1 MGGLKQIFS
10 RRRRFN
16 ELAESIREHLEEKIE
31 DLMEEGLSREE
42 ATHRARREFGNVTLI
57 EERSR
62 EVWQWPRLETLLRD
76 LRFGARM
83 LLKKPGFSLIV
94 ILILA
99 LGIGANTAI
108 FSVANAFL
116 LQPLPFKESDRL
128 VTLWHKY
135 PMLNMPQATVSPPA
149 FIDYR
154 DQNHVFEDM
163 TAMTR
168 FYADLIG
175 QGEPERLQC
184 LVTSVNFFR
193 TLGIEATH
201 GRTFLP
207 EDEEPDRSPVVILS
221 NKSWLQRF
229 GADPG
234 VIGRTI
240 TLDSKSFT
248 IIGVAPPG
256 INLLEK
262 FDIISPLIF
271 SPNMRS
277 ERQRKVEYL
286 NVIARLKPGV
296 SLQQA
301 QAEFDTI
308 ANQYRQK
315 HYRRYDPSE
324 WGITLVP
331 LYDQLVG
338 KIRPSILILQIA
350 TVLVLLIACAN
361 VANLFLA
368 RAISRQKELAVR
380 LALGATR
387 LHLIRQL
394 LTESLLVA
402 VIAGAIG
409 LLLAVAGSELIVSNL
424 LPIVPQQFS
433 LMDIDT
439 VKVGANVNS
448 WVLVFTLI
456 CSLLTGVLCGLVPAL
471 QASRQNLSDTIKEGG
486 GQSASSSKH
495 HRARG
500 LLVISEIALAII
512 LLIGAGLLI
521 KSFLRLQ
528 EVNPGFY
535 TENNLALRLSLPR
548 QAYNQP
554 SQVLAFY
561 EQLLHQIN
569 NLPGVLSAG
578 AVSHLPMSGSDS
590 SSHVGLEGSKE
601 PVHSQIRTATPD
613 YFRAMGIPLLKGRT
627 FEAQDASD
635 SNQVV
640 IIDETMAKAFF
651 PNEDPI
657 GRRLNW
663 KSPREIVGVVGHV
676 KHAGLDAKSKAQ
688 IYLPLSQDP
697 ANSMFLVV
705 HTSSDP
711 LQMLPAV
718 RSKVRQIDKNI
729 PIYNVRTL
737 DQVLDN
743 SLAKQRGFMYL
754 MGALAGLAL
763 LLALLGIYGLISYSV
778 AQRTHELGVRIAL
791 GATPVDLL
799 RMVVKQG
806 VVLALAGVVIGV
818 SISVA
823 ITRFI
828 SDLLFGVGPVDPA
841 IFLAVSLLFV
851 GVAILASYLP
861 ARQAIRIDPIS
872 ALRHE

>member
-1 MGGLKQIFS
+1 MGWLKQILS
-10 RRRRFN
+10 RRRRYD

-31 DLMEEGLSREE
+31 DLMEEGLTREE

-62 EVWQWPRLETLLRD
+62 EVWQWHRTETLLRD

-83 LLKKPGFSLIV
+83 LLKNPGFSLIV
-94 ILILA
+94 IAILA

-116 LQPLPFKESDRL
+116 LQPLPYKESDRL

-135 PMLNMPQATVSPPA
+135 PKLNMPQATVSPPA

-154 DQNHVFEDM
+154 DRNHVFEDM

-168 FYADLIG
+168 YHADLIG

-193 TLGIEATH
+193 TLGIEAAY

-207 EDEEPDRSPVVILS
+207 EDEGPDRSPVVILS
-221 NKSWLQRF
+221 NESWLQRF

-240 TLDSKSFT
+240 TLDGKSFT
-248 IIGVAPPG
+248 IIGVMPRG
-256 INLLEK
+256 INLLGK
-262 FDIISPLIF
+262 YDLISPLIF
-271 SPNMRS
+271 SSDMRS
-277 ERQRKVEYL
+277 EKQRKVEYL
-286 NVIARLKPGV
+286 TVIGRLKPGV

-301 QAEFDTI
+301 RAEFDTI

-324 WGITLVP
+324 WGITLVQ

-338 KIRPSILILQIA
+338 KIRPSILILQAA

-368 RAISRQKELAVR
+368 RAISRQRELAVR

-394 LTESLLVA
+394 LTESVLAA
-402 VIAGAIG
+402 VIAGALG
-409 LLLAVAGSELIVSNL
+409 LLLAVSGSKLIVSNL

-433 LMDIDT
+433 LMDLDT
-439 VKVGANVNS
+439 LRVGVNVNS

-456 CSLLTGVLCGLVPAL
+456 SSLLTGMLCGLVPAL
-471 QASRQNLSDTIKEGG
+471 QASRQNLSNTIKEGG

-528 EVNPGFY
+528 EVNPGFNA
-535 TENNLALRLSLPR
+535 ENKLAMSLSLPR
-548 QAYNQP
+548 RAYNQP
-554 SQVLAFY
+554 TQISAFY
-561 EQLLHQIN
+561 EQLLHQIS
-569 NLPGVLSAG
+569 NLPGVRSVG

-590 SSHVGLEGSKE
+590 SAHVGLEG
-601 PVHSQIRTATPD
+601 VNGAAHSQIREASPD
-613 YFRAMGIPLLKGRT
+613 YFRVMEIPLLKGRT
-627 FEAQDASD
+627 FEARDTSD
-635 SNQVV
+635 NNPVV
-640 IIDETMAKAFF
+640 IIDETMAKTFF
-651 PNEDPI
+651 PNDPI
-657 GRRLNW
+657 GKRLNHR
-663 KSPREIVGVVGHV
+663 SPREIVGVVGNV
-676 KHAGLDAKSKAQ
+676 KHSGLDAKSKAQ
-688 IYLPLSQDP
+688 IYIPLSQDP
-697 ANSMFLVV
+697 ANSFFLVV

-711 LQMLPAV
+711 LQMLPAI
-718 RSKVRQIDKNI
+718 RSEVRQIDKNI
-729 PIYNVRTL
+729 PIYNVMTL

-743 SLAKQRGFMYL
+743 SAARQRGIMYL
-754 MGALAGLAL
+754 MAALAGLAL

-791 GATPVDLL
+791 GATPLDLL

-806 VVLALAGVVIGV
+806 VILALAGVVVGV
-818 SISVA
+818 AISVA
-823 ITRFI
+823 LTRFI
-828 SDLLFGVGPVDPA
+828 SDLLFGVNPVDPA

-851 GVAILASYLP
+851 GVAVLASYLP
-861 ARQAIRIDPIS
+861 ARRAIRIDPIL